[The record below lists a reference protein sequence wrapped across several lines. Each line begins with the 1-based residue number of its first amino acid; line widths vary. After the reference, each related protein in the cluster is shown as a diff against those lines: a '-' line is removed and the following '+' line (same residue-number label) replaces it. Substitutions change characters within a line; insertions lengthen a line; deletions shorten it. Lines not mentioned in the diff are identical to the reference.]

1 MSFRFEH
8 RLEQRQQLSPKQ
20 KLELKGLLQLRHE
33 FHSPP
38 PPEAVRGLA
47 GVGVSNEMLTQKG
60 LRGILI
66 GGVAVDFWK
75 GSIGPDQLAAHKDV
89 DVMVLPDDS
98 RSGQLME
105 QFEGGVDWWLSQSAK
120 MDVRSL
126 ATQTYGRDVTWWE
139 NGNGVELGFTAL
151 TGRHALEQ
159 LPNGLLVPT
168 PDWLVD
174 MQEVE
179 TLSRVDSRVAGHDP
193 AFFAALRAKL
203 SASTNP
209 KKVGGTGL
217 LTLSQAVAYRYQFG
231 PNKLAQKED
240 LINLPLETLEL
251 EDLRAIRKHKEAGHT
266 TEESR

>member
-1 MSFRFEH
+1 MSFRFE
-8 RLEQRQQLSPKQ
+8 QRQRLSPKQ

-66 GGVAVDFWK
+66 GGVAIDFWK
-75 GSIGPDQLAAHKDV
+75 GNVGPDQLAAHKDV
-89 DVMVLPDDS
+89 DVMVLPDD
-98 RSGQLME
+98 RKVGQLMD
-105 QFEGGVDWWLSQSAK
+105 QFEGGVDWWLPQSAK
-120 MDVRSL
+120 MDTQGL
-126 ATQTYGRDVTWWE
+126 ATRTYGRDVTWWE
-139 NGNGVELGFTAL
+139 NGNGVELGFTVL

-179 TLSRVDSRVAGHDP
+179 TLSRSDSRAVEYDSTLV
-193 AFFAALRAKL
+193 AALRDKL
-203 SASTNP
+203 SANTNP

-217 LTLSQAVAYRYQFG
+217 LTLPQAVAYRYQLG
-231 PNKLAQKED
+231 PNRLAQKED

-251 EDLRAIRKHKEAGHT
+251 EDLRAIRTHKKASAT
-266 TEESR
+266 TEESL